1 MKVGKNSNIFLQH
14 ILENIL
20 KIEVGISDIP
30 EVEFSRNV
38 DMQDA
43 TLRRLEVIGQ
53 AVRNIPDSFRA
64 THPQIPW
71 KKIAGLRDMLIHE
84 YFGVDMG
91 LVWKVVDKD
100 IPKLKKQVTDLL
112 KEI

>member
-84 YFGVDMG
+84 YFGVDEKI
-91 LVWKVVDKD
+91 VWDTCKED
-100 IPKLKKQVTDLL
+100 IPDLKRALEELVPKN
-112 KEI
+112 

>member
-1 MKVGKNSNIFLQH
+1 
-14 ILENIL
+14 
-20 KIEVGISDIP
+20 
-30 EVEFSRNV
+30 
-38 DMQDA
+38 
-43 TLRRLEVIGQ
+43 
-53 AVRNIPDSFRA
+53 
-64 THPQIPW
+64 
-71 KKIAGLRDMLIHE
+71 MLIHE

>member
-43 TLRRLEVIGQ
+43 TLRRLEVIGE

>member
-1 MKVGKNSNIFLQH
+1 MKVGKDPNIFLQH

-20 KIEVGISDIP
+20 KIEVGIGDMS
-30 EVEFSRNV
+30 EVEFSQNV

-43 TLRRLEVIGQ
+43 TLRRLEVIGE

-100 IPKLKKQVTDLL
+100 IPKLKKQVTNLL

>member
-43 TLRRLEVIGQ
+43 TLRRLEVIG
-53 AVRNIPDSFRA
+53 
-64 THPQIPW
+64 
-71 KKIAGLRDMLIHE
+71 
-84 YFGVDMG
+84 
-91 LVWKVVDKD
+91 
-100 IPKLKKQVTDLL
+100 
-112 KEI
+112 